1 MLKKIVVSLFIL
13 ATTTTLQAQG
23 KLNLEDAI
31 AKGLANNYG
40 ISIAVAESEIAAK
53 YNTWEAVGAYPT
65 ITGTAQYNFSK
76 EVIDDPKQLSSALGA
91 SVDANWTLFN
101 GYQIRTTKRMN
112 EYKFDLAKGS
122 EVIQI
127 ENCIS
132 DVVLN
137 FYALVLEKELLNF
150 NKILYTL
157 SKDRY
162 ERDKQVVAIG
172 GKGTYEL
179 IQSESAYLADYQSF
193 IGQERKVKAA
203 MYNLNLAMGV
213 DVNTF
218 WEVDEVLSI
227 PNKEYAVAQ
236 LFDLM
241 TSNNTTLKNQ
251 YINQKV
257 IEESVTL
264 AKGDQLPKVDIKAGG
279 RYNFFTSGSNS
290 SFQPY
295 AGMTLSATIFAGKMK
310 QRNIAIAE
318 IQTKIGTTTIEQMKR
333 ELSTKLM
340 NEYDNYD
347 YNRRLLTLAQREM
360 EVAKINLDLSKEKFN
375 SGSISSFDYRAVQL
389 TYQKVALNHLQ
400 IIYSVLKA
408 NIELTRITG
417 GFVQVK

>member
-1 MLKKIVVSLFIL
+1 MFKKIVIGLLLLSGTN
-13 ATTTTLQAQG
+13 ALQAQE
-23 KLNLEDAI
+23 KLSLEDAI

-40 ISIAVAESEIAAK
+40 ISISVLESEIAAEQ
-53 YNTWEAVGAYPT
+53 NTWGAVGAYPT

-76 EVIDDPKQLSSALGA
+76 EVIDDPKTLSSALGA

-101 GYQIRTTKRMN
+101 GFRIRTSKRMS

-122 EVIQI
+122 EAIQI

-137 FYALVLEKELLNF
+137 FYALVLEKELLNYD
-150 NKILYTL
+150 KTLYIL

-162 ERDKQVVAIG
+162 ERDKQAAAIG

-179 IQSESAYLADYQSF
+179 IQSESAYLSDYQSF
-193 IGQERKVKAA
+193 ISQEKKVKAA

-213 DVNTF
+213 NVNTF
-218 WEVDEVLSI
+218 WEVDEKLVI
-227 PNKEYAVAQ
+227 PNKEYVVAQ

-241 TSNNTTLKNQ
+241 SSNNTTLKNQ

-257 IEESVTL
+257 IEENVTL
-264 AKGDQLPKVDIKAGG
+264 AKGDLLPKVDIKAGG
-279 RYNFFTSGSNS
+279 RYNLTTSSTNS
-290 SFQPY
+290 TLQPY
-295 AGMTLSATIFAGKMK
+295 AGMTLSATIFAGNMK
-310 QRNIAIAE
+310 QRNIAITA
-318 IQTKIGTTTIEQMKR
+318 IQTKIGTTTIEQMKL

-360 EVAKINLDLSKEKFN
+360 EVAKINLNLSQEKFSN
-375 SGSISSFDYRAVQL
+375 GSISSFDYRAVQL
-389 TYQKVALNHLQ
+389 TYQRAALNHLQ

-408 NIELTRITG
+408 NVELTRITG
-417 GFVQVK
+417 GFIQAK